1 MKQFN
6 KSEQL
11 TFWMGHEEAFK
22 GGVVARVVLSLARRY
37 IGRNALDIGAGDGSL
52 VDQFHNLFRDKKIL
66 AIDAVPKSQE
76 VVVGDCTSLQYASNS
91 FDTLFCTDVIE
102 HLSDEDLGK
111 CLREASRV
119 LQKNGYGIFATLN
132 DENLLRSMVTCP
144 ECGVKFHRYGHGQV
158 FTEARIKKLFAG
170 YGLPVVVVK
179 KINLHLLSLF
189 GGVAKIFYLL
199 MLDRVVPLKFLTA
212 DLFFVVKKI

>member
-1 MKQFN
+1 MRQFN
-6 KSEQL
+6 KIEQL
-11 TFWMGHEEAFK
+11 TFWRGHEEAFK
-22 GGVVARVVLSLARRY
+22 GGVVARGVLSLASKY
-37 IGRNALDIGAGDGSL
+37 IGKNALDIGAGDGAL
-52 VDQFHNLFRDKKIL
+52 VDHFHNLFRDKRIWAMDL
-66 AIDAVPKSQE
+66 VPKSQE
-76 VVVGDCTSLQYASNS
+76 VMAGDCTSLQYASNS

-102 HLSDEDLGK
+102 HLSDEDLDK

-132 DENLLRSMVTCP
+132 NENLSKSMVTCP

-158 FTEARIKKLFAG
+158 FTESKIKKLFASSG
-170 YGLPVVVVK
+170 FQVVTVR

-189 GGVAKIFYLL
+189 GVAARIFYFLRL
-199 MLDRVVPLKFLTA
+199 ESVVPFKWLTA